1 MATRSNLA
9 APALA
14 AVCVI
19 VGAACSSSQ
28 PSKSSTAAAPASAP
42 PAASSALPPT
52 LTPISFQ
59 VAPDLPPVPGN
70 LSNAVRPP
78 EVVRAAYL
86 YAAHHPEVLRY
97 MPCFCGCERG
107 GHRGNDDCFVS
118 ARDAAGKPTQW
129 EPHGMVCEVCLDVA
143 TMAMQMHN
151 SGASL
156 TTIREAIEKAHSGA
170 MYHTPTPMPKKGTDH

>member
-1 MATRSNLA
+1 
-9 APALA
+9 
-14 AVCVI
+14 
-19 VGAACSSSQ
+19 
-28 PSKSSTAAAPASAP
+28 
-42 PAASSALPPT
+42 
-52 LTPISFQ
+52 LTPISFA

-70 LSNAVRPP
+70 LSNAARAP

-86 YAAHHPEVLRY
+86 FAAHHPEVLRY

-143 TMAMQMHN
+143 TTAMQMHN

-156 TTIREAIEKAHSGA
+156 TTIREAIEKAHSA
-170 MYHTPTPMPKKGTDH
+170 APYHTPTPMPKKGTDH

>member
-1 MATRSNLA
+1 MASRSNTA
-9 APALA
+9 VSALA
-14 AVCVI
+14 VACVMLSSS
-19 VGAACSSSQ
+19 CSS
-28 PSKSSTAAAPASAP
+28 SKSSTTSTPGTPAAAAPQG
-42 PAASSALPPT
+42 SSSLPPT

-70 LSNAVRPP
+70 LTNAARAP
-78 EVVRAAYL
+78 ETVRAAYL
-86 YAAHHPEVLRY
+86 FAAHHPEVLRY

-118 ARDAAGKPTQW
+118 SRDAAGKPTQW

-143 TMAMQMHN
+143 TTAMQMHN